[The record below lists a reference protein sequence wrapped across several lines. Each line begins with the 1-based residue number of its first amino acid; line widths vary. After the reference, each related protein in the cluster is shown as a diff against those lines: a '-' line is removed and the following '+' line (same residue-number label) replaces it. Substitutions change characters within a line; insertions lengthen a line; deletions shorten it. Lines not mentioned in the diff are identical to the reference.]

1 MFTEVIGFLIIIGVM
16 IVVIIRRQFFKK
28 QLERND
34 FDMAANQMQQQFE
47 DTADQII
54 ERIGNEIDRL
64 ELLIQVADD
73 KIIQI
78 DQKLKDVDLPKKTM
92 VVDGDREQNI
102 VVTQPIEKQTQSFQ
116 EVLQEST
123 RDGEIIAKEPIT
135 EIFPKQAKLK
145 VSKTNKMVFEMLEQ
159 GESLESIAKQT
170 GIGKGAIN
178 LIRQMYKLQKK
189 I

>member
-1 MFTEVIGFLIIIGVM
+1 
-16 IVVIIRRQFFKK
+16 
-28 QLERND
+28 
-34 FDMAANQMQQQFE
+34 
-47 DTADQII
+47 
-54 ERIGNEIDRL
+54 
-64 ELLIQVADD
+64 
-73 KIIQI
+73 
-78 DQKLKDVDLPKKTM
+78 LKDVDLPKKTM

>member
-28 QLERND
+28 QLEKND
-34 FDMAANQMQQQFE
+34 FDTAANQMQQQFE

-73 KIIQI
+73 KIIQL
-78 DQKLKDVDLPKKTM
+78 DQKLK
-92 VVDGDREQNI
+92 NI
-102 VVTQPIEKQTQSFQ
+102 AVTKPIEEQKQSFQ

-123 RDGEIIAKEPIT
+123 RDGEIIAKESIT
-135 EIFPKQAKLK
+135 EILPKRAKLK

-159 GESLESIAKQT
+159 GESIESIAKQT

-178 LIRQMYKLQKK
+178 LIREMYKLQKK
-189 I
+189 V

>member
-16 IVVIIRRQFFKK
+16 IVVIIRRQFLKK
-28 QLERND
+28 QLEKNS
-34 FDMAANQMQQQFE
+34 FDTAANQMQQQFE

-73 KIIQI
+73 KIIQL
-78 DQKLKDVDLPKKTM
+78 DQKLK
-92 VVDGDREQNI
+92 NI
-102 VVTQPIEKQTQSFQ
+102 AVTKPIEEQKQSFQ